1 MATMDHLTTT
11 TSSAATLVEEVLAT
25 TPLVDGHNDLPWAL
39 REDPAAAAP
48 GEATSGGSAASP
60 SFAPRPS
67 VAGLDQPRPEFH
79 TDLPRLHEG
88 KVGVQFWSVY
98 VPSSL
103 PEPEAAVATLE
114 QIDVAH
120 RLIARYPEQL
130 RFVRTA
136 EQARAAFADG
146 RIASLLGAEGGHSI
160 ASSLGTLRTMAQLGV
175 RYMTLTHNDNVAWA
189 DSATD
194 EPAAKG
200 LTGFGRQVV
209 AEMNRVGMLVDIS
222 HTSDATQLAAMEAS
236 TAPVIY
242 SHSSVRAVCDHPRN
256 ASDTALE
263 KLRANGG
270 VLQVTFVPSFV
281 HPGIRPWYQE
291 RAAAL
296 EGLEGGDREA
306 HAEAW
311 EAGHPRPRVTIDHVV
326 AHVEHAR
333 EVAGIEHI
341 GLGGDYDGC
350 PWLPE
355 GLEDV
360 SGYPRLLI
368 ALAERGWSRAD
379 LAKLAGENVLR
390 VMGAAEDV
398 ASDLP
403 GL

>member
-1 MATMDHLTTT
+1 MPDHVTAE
-11 TSSAATLVEEVLAT
+11 TSSAAALVEEVLAS

-39 REDPAAAAP
+39 REV
-48 GEATSGGSAASP
+48 ATASHGTA
-60 SFAPRPS
+60 SHLS
-67 VAGLDQPRPEFH
+67 VDGLGAPRPEFH
-79 TDLPRLHEG
+79 TDLPRLRQG
-88 KVGVQFWSVY
+88 RVGVQFWSVY
-98 VPSSL
+98 VPSTL
-103 PEPEAAVATLE
+103 PEPEAAVTTLE

-120 RLIARYPEQL
+120 RLIAKYPEHL

-136 EQARAAFADG
+136 DQARAAFAEG

-160 ASSLGTLRTMAQLGV
+160 ASSLGTLRSLAKLGV
-175 RYMTLTHNDNVAWA
+175 RYMTLTHNDNVPWA

-194 EPAAKG
+194 VPAAHG
-200 LTGFGRQVV
+200 LTDFGLEVV

-222 HTSDATQLAAMEAS
+222 HTSEATQLAALEVS

-242 SHSSVRAVCDHPRN
+242 SHSSVQAVCDHPRN
-256 ASDTALE
+256 ASDAALE

-281 HPGIRPWYQE
+281 HPEVRPWFQE

-296 EGLEGGDREA
+296 EGLQGEERA
-306 HAEAW
+306 ARAAAW
-311 EAGHPRPRVTIDHVV
+311 EAGHPRPRVTINHVV
-326 AHVEHAR
+326 EHVEHAR
-333 EVAGIEHI
+333 EVAGIDHI

-360 SGYPRLLI
+360 SGYPRLLT
-368 ALAERGWSRAD
+368 ALAERGWSRTD
-379 LAKLAGENVLR
+379 LARLAGENVLR

-398 ASDLP
+398 ATDFPAS
-403 GL
+403 